1 MFLLLAF
8 FVEVGLVV
16 DESTQNT
23 TVDANQAIGDLTR
36 EFRDETLG
44 QEDETQNNVSAEL
57 RMEVTGDIQ
66 PLAHQA
72 PEIAESTLQC
82 NVSSLGHEDGSRE
95 VVASEAEFEI
105 TAEPQ
110 SHTDQIG
117 LLVHHAAEVSIQSS
131 VNHPQENKSEPA
143 TGPSVFYGAKNQR
156 ARSMK
161 RGAGVCSSGVDR
173 QSPSLKKRRACR
185 PAKYFD

>member
-131 VNHPQENKSEPA
+131 VNHPQ
-143 TGPSVFYGAKNQR
+143 
-156 ARSMK
+156 
-161 RGAGVCSSGVDR
+161 
-173 QSPSLKKRRACR
+173 
-185 PAKYFD
+185 

>member
-72 PEIAESTLQC
+72 PEIARVDPPAQ
-82 NVSSLGHEDGSRE
+82 R
-95 VVASEAEFEI
+95 
-105 TAEPQ
+105 Q
-110 SHTDQIG
+110 
-117 LLVHHAAEVSIQSS
+117 LV
-131 VNHPQENKSEPA
+131 
-143 TGPSVFYGAKNQR
+143 R
-156 ARSMK
+156 A
-161 RGAGVCSSGVDR
+161 
-173 QSPSLKKRRACR
+173 
-185 PAKYFD
+185 